1 MSQKLKKEHLEP
13 YLLYGLNCLNQHL
26 PDTELVVEELIGI
39 SNHITWSGI
48 FNAMHGSNHIPICG
62 IKPILRPLSDLTKE
76 IEINGDN
83 FIPLFHFAKMQ
94 IANDELDR
102 LYIETD
108 NKTFFNCMYNTGGE
122 DDDLVVYF
130 DSYNILLTP
139 YERIT
144 ELLKMHF
151 DIFGLIDAGLAIDIN
166 TLKNNES

>member
-1 MSQKLKKEHLEP
+1 MKLELKHLTP
-13 YLLYGLNCLNQHL
+13 YLPYNVMIHSKYKNSDSFSTFEINYKNYNSVLTNDSRKL
-26 PDTELVVEELIGI
+26 
-39 SNHITWSGI
+39 
-48 FNAMHGSNHIPICG
+48 
-62 IKPILRPLSDLTKE
+62 ILRPLSDLVKN

-94 IANDELDR
+94 IADDELDR

-108 NKTFFNCMYNTGGE
+108 NKTFFNCMYHTGSE

-151 DIFGLIDAGLAIDIN
+151 DVFGLIDKGLAIDIN
-166 TLKNNES
+166 TLKP